1 MGLYADTAKNFYKYF
16 VPLGLK
22 FLLKTKKINPTGFL
36 KPVGFRYKG
45 VYCFLQTFGIGIVG
59 FTILSSI
66 GAAYYIS
73 PRWDSML
80 IPLKI
85 SFENWCHPE
94 RSRRL
99 ALYKGLRLRSALQFN
114 YSFSVVVSLDF
125 SSELLECSS
134 LKVSYHFSIEG

>member
-73 PRWDSML
+73 PR
-80 IPLKI
+80 
-85 SFENWCHPE
+85 
-94 RSRRL
+94 
-99 ALYKGLRLRSALQFN
+99 
-114 YSFSVVVSLDF
+114 
-125 SSELLECSS
+125 
-134 LKVSYHFSIEG
+134 